1 MVIGA
6 QLSMRAYYL
15 LKKMIRNLDDFMK
28 YYGLLSSK
36 ILTYQI

>member
-6 QLSMRAYYL
+6 QLSMLAYYL
-15 LKKMIRNLDDFMK
+15 LKKMIRNLYDFMK
-28 YYGLLSSK
+28 CHGLLSLK